1 MRLARI
7 SGAALGVAWA
17 AALPA
22 QEIEGVHVPEHVTV
36 QDTALVLNGAGVRW
50 KLFIKAYVGALYL
63 PEPARAPDRVI
74 AAPGPKCIRL
84 VLLRDVEA
92 ATMVEELLARFRAN
106 SSDEAYG
113 QLRER
118 IDQLNG
124 ALPNFRTGD
133 IVRLDLADA
142 ERTDFWVND
151 ALVASFIGEDFQ
163 AAVLRLWLGDRPAD
177 EKLKQALLGLT

>member
-1 MRLARI
+1 MRLATI
-7 SGAALGVAWA
+7 SGAALGVAWSVT
-17 AALPA
+17 LPA
-22 QEIEGVHVPEHVTV
+22 QELEGVHVPEHVTV

-50 KLFIKAYVGALYL
+50 KLFVKAYVGALYL
-63 PEPARAPDRVI
+63 PEPARAPDQVI

-92 ATMVEELLARFRAN
+92 GTMVEELLARFRAN
-106 SSDEAYG
+106 SSDETYG
-113 QLRER
+113 LLRER

-177 EKLKQALLGLT
+177 EKLKRALLGLT

>member
-1 MRLARI
+1 MRLEKITMAVL
-7 SGAALGVAWA
+7 GAAWVAA
-17 AALPA
+17 VPA
-22 QEIEGVHVPEHVTV
+22 QDIEGVHVPEHVTV

-50 KLFIKAYVGALYL
+50 KLFVKAYVGALYL
-63 PEPARAPDRVI
+63 PQPARVPDQII

-84 VLLRDVEA
+84 VLLRDIEA
-92 ATMVEELLARFRAN
+92 AAMVEELLARFRAN

-113 QLRER
+113 QLSER
-118 IDQLNG
+118 INQLNG

-133 IVRLDLADA
+133 IVRLDLAGA

-163 AAVLRLWLGDRPAD
+163 AAVLKLWLGDRPAD
-177 EKLKQALLGLT
+177 ETLKQALLGLT